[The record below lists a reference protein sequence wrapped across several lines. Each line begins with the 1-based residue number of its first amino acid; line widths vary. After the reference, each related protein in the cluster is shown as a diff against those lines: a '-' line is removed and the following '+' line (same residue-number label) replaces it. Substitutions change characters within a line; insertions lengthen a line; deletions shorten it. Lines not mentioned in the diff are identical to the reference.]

1 MKLSG
6 ISQAI
11 LRHREFSLLLCVLF
25 LLLLTLARPT
35 IKLPQDRHNL
45 LVVVDISQSMN
56 TMDMALDG
64 KPVSR
69 IAYTRK
75 LLHDVVSG
83 MPCGTRVALS
93 FFAGASTVLQYKP
106 IEVCENYNA
115 IQDNIAHLE
124 WRMAWSGNSR
134 LRQGARSIASLA
146 LSLREPMQILFLTD
160 GEEAPRLNALNT
172 LDLTGFQGGKDW
184 LVIGI
189 GSAQGAPIPKYDE
202 NNKLLGYWSSESF
215 EIQQGGLRI
224 AQETFRVDKNSV
236 AEIDS
241 LRHISRLDETYL
253 KNYSREIGGAYVRG
267 DNIFDVISAI
277 SSMPPARRDLVPMH
291 LDRWLATLAGTLLLS
306 ELVPRRPL
314 QMMGRRVKRLVSRHG

>member
-11 LRHREFSLLLCVLF
+11 HRHRDFSLLLAV
-25 LLLLTLARPT
+25 LLLLLITLLRPT
-35 IKLPQDRHNL
+35 ISLPQDHHNL

-56 TMDMALDG
+56 AMDMTLEG

-69 IAYTRK
+69 IVYTRK
-75 LLHDVVSG
+75 LLHDVVSS
-83 MPCGTRVALS
+83 MPCGTRFGLS
-93 FFAGASTVLQYKP
+93 FFAGVSTVLQYKP

-134 LRQGARSIASLA
+134 LRQGAQSIASLA
-146 LSLREPMQILFLTD
+146 LSLREPTQILFLTD

-184 LVIGI
+184 VVIGI
-189 GSAQGAPIPKYDE
+189 GSARGAPIPKYDE
-202 NNKLLGYWSSESF
+202 TNKLLGYWSSESF
-215 EIQQGGLRI
+215 DIQQGGLRI
-224 AQETFRVDKNSV
+224 AQETFRVDKDSV
-236 AEIDS
+236 AEIES

-253 KNYSREIGGAYVRG
+253 KNYTQEIGGTYVRG
-267 DNIFDVISAI
+267 DNVFEVLSAI
-277 SSMPPARRDLVPMH
+277 NNMPPARRDIVPIH

-306 ELVPRRPL
+306 EFVTRRPL
-314 QMMGRRVKRLVSRHG
+314 HYVTRQFKRMVRRNG

>member
-11 LRHREFSLLLCVLF
+11 LRHREFSLLLFVLV
-25 LLLLTLARPT
+25 LLLLTLLRPT
-35 IKLPQDRHNL
+35 INLPQDRHNL
-45 LVVVDISQSMN
+45 LIVVDISQSMN
-56 TMDMALDG
+56 AMDMTLEG

-69 IAYTRK
+69 IVYTRK
-75 LLHDVVSG
+75 LLHDVVSS

-93 FFAGASTVLQYKP
+93 FFAGVSTVLQYKP

-134 LRQGARSIASLA
+134 LRQGAQSIASLA
-146 LSLREPMQILFLTD
+146 LSLREPMKVLFLTD

-189 GSAQGAPIPKYDE
+189 GSARGAPIPKYDE

-215 EIQQGGLRI
+215 DVQQGGLRI
-224 AQETFRVDKNSV
+224 AQETFRVDKDSI
-236 AEIDS
+236 ATLDS

-253 KNYSREIGGAYVRG
+253 KNYSQEIGGAYVRG
-267 DNIFDVISAI
+267 DNVFDVIAAI
-277 SSMPPARRDLVPMH
+277 SSMPPARRDLVPIH
-291 LDRWLATLAGTLLLS
+291 LDRWLATLAGTMILG
-306 ELVPRRPL
+306 EFIPRRPL
-314 QMMGRRVKRLVSRHG
+314 QQVTRQLKRIVNRHG

>member
-1 MKLSG
+1 
-6 ISQAI
+6 
-11 LRHREFSLLLCVLF
+11 
-25 LLLLTLARPT
+25 
-35 IKLPQDRHNL
+35 
-45 LVVVDISQSMN
+45 
-56 TMDMALDG
+56 
-64 KPVSR
+64 
-69 IAYTRK
+69 
-75 LLHDVVSG
+75 
-83 MPCGTRVALS
+83 
-93 FFAGASTVLQYKP
+93 
-106 IEVCENYNA
+106 
-115 IQDNIAHLE
+115 
-124 WRMAWSGNSR
+124 MAWSGNSR